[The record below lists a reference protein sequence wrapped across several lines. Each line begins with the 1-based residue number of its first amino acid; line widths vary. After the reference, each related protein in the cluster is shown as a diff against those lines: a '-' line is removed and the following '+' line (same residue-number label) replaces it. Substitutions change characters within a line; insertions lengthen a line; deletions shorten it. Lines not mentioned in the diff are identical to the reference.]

1 LEPLAFAGSKWGDDQ
16 IRGPAVT
23 GLLANAAQRAAA
35 VRPELQPVRASFELF
50 RVARMVPTTVRATIV
65 RQGRRIMVIDTFL
78 LQKDQPV
85 ARAHTMFIA
94 PRSNPGGELW
104 AGNDQ
109 LPTPAPGMEADDH
122 NRLYRGDASQWSAD
136 AALVPGDTRKHIW
149 QRPFVV
155 VEGEWPSGFELV
167 ACACDMASLVV
178 NWSTEGVQ
186 YINAEASVAVSRMP
200 AGDGVG
206 LATGA
211 RSAETGIS
219 VGSAVLYDLE
229 GVLGVA
235 SATAIAQPNT
245 SVQIG
250 SRGPC

>member
-1 LEPLAFAGSKWGDDQ
+1 
-16 IRGPAVT
+16 
-23 GLLANAAQRAAA
+23 
-35 VRPELQPVRASFELF
+35 
-50 RVARMVPTTVRATIV
+50 
-65 RQGRRIMVIDTFL
+65 
-78 LQKDQPV
+78 
-85 ARAHTMFIA
+85 
-94 PRSNPGGELW
+94 
-104 AGNDQ
+104 
-109 LPTPAPGMEADDH
+109 
-122 NRLYRGDASQWSAD
+122 
-136 AALVPGDTRKHIW
+136 
-149 QRPFVV
+149 VV

-219 VGSAVLYDLE
+219 VGNAVLYDHE

-235 SATAIAQPNT
+235 SATAIAQPDT